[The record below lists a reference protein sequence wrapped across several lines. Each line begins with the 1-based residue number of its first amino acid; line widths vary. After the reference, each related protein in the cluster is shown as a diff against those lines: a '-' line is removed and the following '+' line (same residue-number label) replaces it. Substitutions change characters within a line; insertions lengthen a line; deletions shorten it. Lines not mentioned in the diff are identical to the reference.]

1 MPESVNTSSKLLN
14 CDGYESYNYVAYP
27 LMSQMGITKL
37 NLSRFDF
44 TTIRLAVLCAQ
55 TENLTTAARECHLVL
70 PAASRRIRELELAI
84 GSKLF
89 ERHSRGLKVTPA
101 GRVFT
106 RRGLSLLQELE
117 ATFKE
122 LNDLKQGVLRHI
134 QLFAGSAAIGQFLPP
149 LIAKYSQTYPEI
161 QIDLEEQVSGQV
173 VLALR
178 EGRADV
184 GVFVE
189 GANSEGLETNL
200 FRKDELVLIFP
211 QGHRLAGKQPIP
223 FAETLDEQWI
233 SLNPGAAM
241 LQQQMSAASALGKQ
255 LKLRMQVNSFDAI
268 THMVSSGL
276 GIALLPKTLALP
288 ILKSTQLNW
297 RPLQDTWAHRKLM
310 VGIRKD
316 ADLEVKALR
325 DFLVLPSQNAKA
337 ASSKKK

>member
-1 MPESVNTSSKLLN
+1 MAP
-14 CDGYESYNYVAYP
+14 
-27 LMSQMGITKL
+27 MGITKI

-44 TTIRLAVLCAQ
+44 TSIRLAVLCAQ

-70 PAASRRIRELELAI
+70 PAASRRIRELETAI
-84 GSKLF
+84 GSQLF

-106 RRGLSLLQELE
+106 RRGLTLLQELE

-122 LNDLKQGVLRHI
+122 LYDLKLGVLRHI

-149 LIAKYSQTYPEI
+149 LIAKYSQTFPEV
-161 QIDLEEQVSGQV
+161 QVDLEEQVSGQV

-178 EGRADV
+178 EGRADI

-189 GANSEGLETNL
+189 GANAEGLETHI
-200 FRKDELVLIFP
+200 FRADELVLIFP
-211 QGHRLAGKQPIP
+211 KGHRLAGKLPIS
-223 FAETLDEQWI
+223 FADTLEEQWI

-241 LQQQMSAASALGKQ
+241 LQQQMSAASAAGKQ
-255 LKLRMQVNSFDAI
+255 LKLRMQVNSFDAV
-268 THMVSSGL
+268 THMVASGL
-276 GIALLPKTLALP
+276 GIALMPKALALP
-288 ILKSTQLNW
+288 VLKSAQLGW
-297 RPLQDTWAHRKLM
+297 RPLQDPWVHRKLM

-316 ADLEVKALR
+316 ADVEVRALR
-325 DFLVLPSQNAKA
+325 DFLVLPSQNAKT

>member
-1 MPESVNTSSKLLN
+1 
-14 CDGYESYNYVAYP
+14 
-27 LMSQMGITKL
+27 MGITKI

-44 TTIRLAVLCAQ
+44 TSIRLAVLCAQ

-70 PAASRRIRELELAI
+70 PAASRRIRELETAI
-84 GSKLF
+84 GSQLF

-106 RRGLSLLQELE
+106 RRGLALLQELE

-122 LNDLKQGVLRHI
+122 LYDLKLGVLRHI

-149 LIAKYSQTYPEI
+149 LIAKYSQTFPEV
-161 QIDLEEQVSGQV
+161 QVDLEEQVSGQV

-178 EGRADV
+178 EGRADI

-189 GANSEGLETNL
+189 GANAEGLETHI
-200 FRKDELVLIFP
+200 FRADELVLIFP
-211 QGHRLAGKQPIP
+211 KGHRLAGKLPIS
-223 FAETLDEQWI
+223 FADTLEEQWI

-241 LQQQMSAASALGKQ
+241 LQQQMSAASAAGKQ
-255 LKLRMQVNSFDAI
+255 LKLRMQVNSFDAV
-268 THMVSSGL
+268 THMVASGL
-276 GIALLPKTLALP
+276 GVALMPKALALP
-288 ILKSTQLNW
+288 VLKSAELGW
-297 RPLQDTWAHRKLM
+297 RPLQDPWAHRKLM

-316 ADLEVKALR
+316 ADVEVRALR
-325 DFLVLPSQNAKA
+325 DFLVLPSQNAKT

>member
-1 MPESVNTSSKLLN
+1 MAP
-14 CDGYESYNYVAYP
+14 
-27 LMSQMGITKL
+27 MGITKI

-44 TTIRLAVLCAQ
+44 TSIRLAVLCAQ

-70 PAASRRIRELELAI
+70 PAASRRIRELETAI
-84 GSKLF
+84 GSQLF

-106 RRGLSLLQELE
+106 RRGLALLQELE

-122 LNDLKQGVLRHI
+122 LYDLKLGVLRHI

-149 LIAKYSQTYPEI
+149 LIAKYSQTFPEV
-161 QIDLEEQVSGQV
+161 QVDLEEQVSGQV

-178 EGRADV
+178 EGRADI

-189 GANSEGLETNL
+189 GANAEGLETHI
-200 FRKDELVLIFP
+200 FRADELVLIFP
-211 QGHRLAGKQPIP
+211 KGHRLAGKLPIS
-223 FAETLDEQWI
+223 FADTLEEQWI

-241 LQQQMSAASALGKQ
+241 LQQQISAASAAGKQ
-255 LKLRMQVNSFDAI
+255 LKLRMQVNSFDAV
-268 THMVSSGL
+268 THMVASGL
-276 GIALLPKTLALP
+276 GIALMPKALALP
-288 ILKSTQLNW
+288 VLKSAQLGW
-297 RPLQDTWAHRKLM
+297 RPLQDPWAHRKLM

-316 ADLEVKALR
+316 ADVEVRALR

>member
-1 MPESVNTSSKLLN
+1 
-14 CDGYESYNYVAYP
+14 
-27 LMSQMGITKL
+27 MGITKI

-44 TTIRLAVLCAQ
+44 TSIRLAVLCAQ

-70 PAASRRIRELELAI
+70 PAASRRIRELETAI
-84 GSKLF
+84 GSQLF

-106 RRGLSLLQELE
+106 RRGLALLQELE

-122 LNDLKQGVLRHI
+122 LYDLKLGVLRHI

-149 LIAKYSQTYPEI
+149 LIAKYSQTFPEV
-161 QIDLEEQVSGQV
+161 QVDLEEQVSGQV

-178 EGRADV
+178 EGRADI

-189 GANSEGLETNL
+189 GANAEGLETHI
-200 FRKDELVLIFP
+200 FRADELVLIFP
-211 QGHRLAGKQPIP
+211 KGHRLAGKLPIS
-223 FAETLDEQWI
+223 FADTLEEQWI

-241 LQQQMSAASALGKQ
+241 LQQQISAASAAGKQ
-255 LKLRMQVNSFDAI
+255 LKLRMQVNSFDAV
-268 THMVSSGL
+268 THMVASGL
-276 GIALLPKTLALP
+276 GIALMPKALALP
-288 ILKSTQLNW
+288 VLKSAQLGW
-297 RPLQDTWAHRKLM
+297 RPLQDPWAHRKLM

-316 ADLEVKALR
+316 ADVEVRALR
-325 DFLVLPSQNAKA
+325 DFLVLPSQNAKT

>member
-1 MPESVNTSSKLLN
+1 MPNHRPMKMAS
-14 CDGYESYNYVAYP
+14 
-27 LMSQMGITKL
+27 MGITKI

-44 TTIRLAVLCAQ
+44 TSIRLAVLCAQ

-70 PAASRRIRELELAI
+70 PAASRRIRELETAI
-84 GSKLF
+84 GSQLF

-106 RRGLSLLQELE
+106 RRGLALLQELE

-122 LNDLKQGVLRHI
+122 LNDLKLGVLRHI

-149 LIAKYSQTYPEI
+149 LIAKYSQTFPEV
-161 QIDLEEQVSGQV
+161 QVDLEEQVSGQV

-178 EGRADV
+178 EGRADI

-189 GANSEGLETNL
+189 GANAEGLETHI
-200 FRKDELVLIFP
+200 FRADELVLIFP
-211 QGHRLAGKQPIP
+211 KGHRLAGKLPIS
-223 FAETLDEQWI
+223 FADTLEEQWI

-241 LQQQMSAASALGKQ
+241 LQQQMSAASAAGKQ
-255 LKLRMQVNSFDAI
+255 LKLRMQVNSFDAV
-268 THMVSSGL
+268 THMVASGL
-276 GIALLPKTLALP
+276 GIALMPKALAMP
-288 ILKSTQLNW
+288 VLKSAQLGW
-297 RPLQDTWAHRKLM
+297 RPLQDSWAHRKLM
-310 VGIRKD
+310 AGIRKD
-316 ADLEVKALR
+316 ADLEVRALR

>member
-1 MPESVNTSSKLLN
+1 MAP
-14 CDGYESYNYVAYP
+14 
-27 LMSQMGITKL
+27 MGITKI

-44 TTIRLAVLCAQ
+44 TSIRLAVLCAQ

-70 PAASRRIRELELAI
+70 PAASRRIRELETAI
-84 GSKLF
+84 GSQLF

-106 RRGLSLLQELE
+106 RRGLALLQELE

-122 LNDLKQGVLRHI
+122 LNDLKLGVLRHI

-149 LIAKYSQTYPEI
+149 LIAKYSQTFPEV
-161 QIDLEEQVSGQV
+161 QVDLEEQVSGQV

-178 EGRADV
+178 EGRADI

-189 GANSEGLETNL
+189 GANAEGLETHI
-200 FRKDELVLIFP
+200 FKADELVLIFP
-211 QGHRLAGKQPIP
+211 KGHRLAGKLPIS
-223 FAETLDEQWI
+223 FADTLEEQWI

-241 LQQQMSAASALGKQ
+241 LQQQMSAASAAGKQ
-255 LKLRMQVNSFDAI
+255 LKLRMQVNSFDAV
-268 THMVSSGL
+268 THMVASGL
-276 GIALLPKTLALP
+276 GVALMPKALALP
-288 ILKSTQLNW
+288 VLKSAELGW
-297 RPLQDTWAHRKLM
+297 RPLQDPWAHRKLM

-316 ADLEVKALR
+316 ADLEVRALR
-325 DFLVLPSQNAKA
+325 DFLVLPSQNAKT

>member
-1 MPESVNTSSKLLN
+1 MAP
-14 CDGYESYNYVAYP
+14 
-27 LMSQMGITKL
+27 MGITKI

-44 TTIRLAVLCAQ
+44 TSIRLAVLCAQ

-70 PAASRRIRELELAI
+70 PAASRRIRELETAI
-84 GSKLF
+84 GSQLF

-106 RRGLSLLQELE
+106 RRGLALLQELE

-122 LNDLKQGVLRHI
+122 LYDLKLGVLRHI

-149 LIAKYSQTYPEI
+149 LIAKYSQTFPEV
-161 QIDLEEQVSGQV
+161 QVDLEEQVSGQV

-178 EGRADV
+178 EGRADI

-189 GANSEGLETNL
+189 GANAEGLETHI
-200 FRKDELVLIFP
+200 FRADELVLIFP
-211 QGHRLAGKQPIP
+211 KGHRLAGKLPIS
-223 FAETLDEQWI
+223 FADTLEEQWI

-241 LQQQMSAASALGKQ
+241 LQQQISAASAAGKQ
-255 LKLRMQVNSFDAI
+255 LKLRMQVNSFDAV
-268 THMVSSGL
+268 THMVASGL
-276 GIALLPKTLALP
+276 GIALMPKALALP
-288 ILKSTQLNW
+288 VLKSAQLGW
-297 RPLQDTWAHRKLM
+297 RPLQDPWAHRKLM

-316 ADLEVKALR
+316 ADVEVRALR
-325 DFLVLPSQNAKA
+325 DFLVLPSQNAKT

>member
-1 MPESVNTSSKLLN
+1 
-14 CDGYESYNYVAYP
+14 
-27 LMSQMGITKL
+27 MGITKI

-44 TTIRLAVLCAQ
+44 TSIRLAVLCAQ

-70 PAASRRIRELELAI
+70 PAASRRIRELETAI
-84 GSKLF
+84 GSQLF

-106 RRGLSLLQELE
+106 RRGLALLQELE

-122 LNDLKQGVLRHI
+122 LNDLKLGVLRHI

-149 LIAKYSQTYPEI
+149 LIAKYSQTFPEV
-161 QIDLEEQVSGQV
+161 QVDLEEQVSGQV

-178 EGRADV
+178 EGRADI

-189 GANSEGLETNL
+189 GANAEGLETHI
-200 FRKDELVLIFP
+200 FKADELVLIFP
-211 QGHRLAGKQPIP
+211 KGHRLAGKLPIS
-223 FAETLDEQWI
+223 FADTLEEQWI

-241 LQQQMSAASALGKQ
+241 LQQQMSAASAAGKQ
-255 LKLRMQVNSFDAI
+255 LKLRMQVNSFDAV
-268 THMVSSGL
+268 THMVASGL
-276 GIALLPKTLALP
+276 GVALMPKALALP
-288 ILKSTQLNW
+288 VLKSAELGW
-297 RPLQDTWAHRKLM
+297 RPLQDPWAHRKLM

-316 ADLEVKALR
+316 ADLEVRALR
-325 DFLVLPSQNAKA
+325 DFLVLPSQNAKT